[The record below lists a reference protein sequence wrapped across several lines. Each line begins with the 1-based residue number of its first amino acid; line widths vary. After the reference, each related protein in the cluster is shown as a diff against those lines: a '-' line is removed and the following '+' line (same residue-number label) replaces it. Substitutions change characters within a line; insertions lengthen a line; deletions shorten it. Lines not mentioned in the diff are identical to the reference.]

1 MLDPASIKAL
11 TFDVFGTVVDWRGS
25 IARDLGGYFAKRTP
39 PVEVDWAKF
48 ADRWRKKYQ
57 PAMERVRSGNR
68 GFVKLDVLHLEN
80 LQENLAEFSIA
91 GLSEAEIDH
100 VNRVWH
106 RLDPWPDSV
115 AGMTRLR
122 KRYVLASLSNGN
134 VSLMVDMARRAGL
147 PWDAILGSETARA
160 FKPLPEAYLRAAEML
175 SLAPAEC
182 LMVAAHNSDLHA
194 AAKCGFRTAFIRRP
208 YEYGAIKKYDLAADA
223 GIDLDC
229 ADMNDLADKLGC

>member
-25 IARDLGGYFAKRTP
+25 IARDLGEYFARRTP
-39 PVEVDWAKF
+39 RIERDWAKF
-48 ADRWRKKYQ
+48 ADAWRGKYQ
-57 PAMERVRSGNR
+57 PAMQRVRSGGR

-80 LQENLAEFSIA
+80 LSEVLGEFDIA
-91 GLSEAEIDH
+91 GLSESEVDH

-115 AGMTRLR
+115 PGMQRL
-122 KRYVLASLSNGN
+122 KRRYALASLSNGN
-134 VSLMVDMARRAGL
+134 VALMVAMAKRAGI
-147 PWDAILGSETARA
+147 PWDAILGAETARA
-160 FKPLPEAYLRAAEML
+160 YKPQPEAYLRAAEML
-175 SLAPAEC
+175 GLPPAQC
-182 LMVAAHNSDLHA
+182 LMVAAHNADLAA

-208 YEYGAIKKYDLAADA
+208 NEIPGKTHDLVADA

-229 ADMNDLADKLGC
+229 ADFDVLADRLGC

>member
-1 MLDPASIKAL
+1 MLDPASLKAL

-25 IARDLGGYFAKRTP
+25 IARDLGEYFAKRTP
-39 PVEVDWAKF
+39 PIERDWAKF

-80 LQENLAEFSIA
+80 LRENLAEFSIA
-91 GLSEAEIDH
+91 NLSEAEIDH

-115 AGMTRLR
+115 SGMTRLR
-122 KRYVLASLSNGN
+122 ERYILASLSNGN
-134 VSLMVDMARRAGL
+134 VSLMVDVAKRAGI

-160 FKPLPEAYLRAAEML
+160 FKPQPEAYLRAAEML
-175 SLAPAEC
+175 SLPPAAC

-194 AAKCGFRTAFIRRP
+194 AAKCGFHTAFIRRP
-208 YEYGAIKKYDLAADA
+208 YEYGAVKKYDVVADP

-229 ADMNDLADKLGC
+229 ADMNDLAAKLGC

>member
-1 MLDPASIKAL
+1 MLEPAAIKAL

-25 IARDLGGYFAKRTP
+25 IARDLGDYFARRTP
-39 PVEVDWAKF
+39 RIEREWAKF
-48 ADRWRKKYQ
+48 ADAWRKKYQ

-80 LQENLAEFSIA
+80 LRENLAEFSIA
-91 GLSEAEIDH
+91 GLSENEVDH

-122 KRYVLASLSNGN
+122 RRYILASLSNGN
-134 VSLMVDMARRAGL
+134 VSLMVDMAKRAGI

-160 FKPLPEAYLRAAEML
+160 FKPQPEAYLRAAEML
-175 SLAPAEC
+175 SCEPAQC
-182 LMVAAHNSDLHA
+182 LMVAAHNADLHA

-208 YEYGAIKKYDLAADA
+208 FEYGKVKKDDLVADV

>member
-11 TFDVFGTVVDWRGS
+11 TFDVFGTVVDWRSS
-25 IARDLGGYFAKRTP
+25 ILRDLGEFFAKRKP
-39 PVEVDWAKF
+39 PIERDWGKF
-48 ADRWRKKYQ
+48 ADAWRKKYQ

-68 GFVKLDVLHLEN
+68 GFVKLDVLHMEN
-80 LQENLAEFSIA
+80 LRENLAEFAIPD
-91 GLSEAEIDH
+91 LSEAEIDH

-106 RLDPWPDSV
+106 RLDPWPDAV
-115 AGMTRLR
+115 PGMTRLR
-122 KRYVLASLSNGN
+122 RRYILASLSNGN
-134 VSLMVDMARRAGL
+134 VSLMVDMAKRAGI

-160 FKPLPEAYLRAAEML
+160 FKPQPEAYLRAAEML
-175 SLAPAEC
+175 SLEPAQC

-208 YEYGAIKKYDLAADA
+208 NEYGKPKKYDLAADA

-229 ADMNDLADKLGC
+229 ADMNDLADRLGC